1 MPTMSKLFADVAAAV
16 RANAEELTELDRAI
30 GDGDHGANLRRGFD
44 AVAALG
50 AELDAMPP
58 GQALQKAGMTLVMKV
73 GGASGPLYG
82 SLLMGMGKSL
92 AGAATP
98 APTGGKPVHGTESQV
113 ILNGGATTAAPA
125 GEAPSP
131 SEIADALRTGID
143 MVRRRGKSDAGDKTM
158 LDVLVPVSEA
168 LDTGVSQ
175 SLPVPQLLDELGAA
189 AARGLESTRA
199 LRARKGRASFLGG
212 RSVGH
217 LDPGA
222 RSSRIIIDAICAS
235 LRGAS

>member
-1 MPTMSKLFADVAAAV
+1 MPTMSKLLQDVAAAV

-50 AELDAMPP
+50 AELDALPP

-82 SLLMGMGKSL
+82 SLLMGIGKSL
-92 AGAATP
+92 AGTP
-98 APTGGKPVHGTESQV
+98 AAET
-113 ILNGGATTAAPA
+113 
-125 GEAPSP
+125 PSP
-131 SEIADALRTGID
+131 TEVADALQAGID
-143 MVRRRGKSDAGDKTM
+143 MVRRRGKSDVGDKTM
-158 LDVLVPVSEA
+158 LDVLVPVCEA
-168 LDTGVSQ
+168 LRDGLSQ
-175 SLPVPQLLDELGAA
+175 SLPFPRLLDDSSAA
-189 AARGLESTRA
+189 ASRGLEATRT
-199 LRARKGRASFLGG
+199 LQARKGRASFLGE

-222 RSSRIIIDAICAS
+222 RSSQLIAETVCAS
-235 LRGAS
+235 LRGES